1 MPSVRWGSFNILH
14 HYSITLQLGIMELTH
29 IFRFPPCQLLKPIV
43 LEVPLLGVAMVQNE
57 TDLQVTA
64 ASGSEFILIPILG
77 NIC

>member
-1 MPSVRWGSFNILH
+1 
-14 HYSITLQLGIMELTH
+14 MELTH